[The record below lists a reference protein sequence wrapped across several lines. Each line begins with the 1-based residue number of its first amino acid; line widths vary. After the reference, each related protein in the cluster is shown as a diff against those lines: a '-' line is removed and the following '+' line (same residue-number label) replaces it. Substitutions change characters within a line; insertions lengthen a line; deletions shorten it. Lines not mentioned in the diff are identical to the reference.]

1 MNLKTYILFDYDDN
15 VEGYIKMKIV
25 KGFTR
30 DNIKNALNVKTGWQA
45 TGSDKLYFFPGCS
58 VPRFKVRENFSCTNK
73 PSSATAAFISDN
85 LEGSDTS
92 FDFYPKCMPVDI
104 NEWRPFMN
112 QLIDDKIPQRFEMFY
127 QNNTIEKIFLSKKLW
142 DDNFWRSHFTNTGT
156 CLSSHIKNRW
166 GFKYDGMNL
175 QENQLIGL
183 SNSPEMRAMTCDVYF
198 ETDILKVLNEN
209 QFIIDDVKYNELRA
223 FGNSQDS
230 ENLVL
235 MMELMSN
242 CDYDKSIVHLL
253 FLLKE
258 FGDDMSNL
266 KEAHHVNFRSL
277 LTFLNLDLKELDK
290 LDINKLTAILRKQK
304 KFTRGNAQLVS
315 SLYAGDYINYADPDN
330 VCWTEGGP
338 VLKKECLELLQDDT
352 DN

>member
-1 MNLKTYILFDYDDN
+1 MNLKTYILFDYDDS
-15 VEGYIKMKIV
+15 VEGCIKMKIV

-58 VPRFKVRENFSCTNK
+58 VPRFKVREKFSCTNK

-142 DDNFWRSHFTNTGT
+142 YDRYWSTYFTGT
-156 CLSSHIKNRW
+156 GISLSSHLSNRW
-166 GFKYDGMNL
+166 SFKYDCMSL

-183 SNSPEMRAMTCDVYF
+183 SNSPEMRAMTCDVYM
-198 ETDILKVLNEN
+198 ESDILKVLNEN
-209 QFIIDDVKYNELRA
+209 QFVIDEVKYNELRA
-223 FGNSQDS
+223 FGNSGDS

-258 FGDDMSNL
+258 FGDDIGNL
-266 KEAHHVNFRSL
+266 KEAQHVNFRSL
-277 LTFLNLDLKELDK
+277 LTFLDLDLKELSN
-290 LDINKLTAILRKQK
+290 LDINKLTATLRKQK
-304 KFTRGNAQLVS
+304 KFTRANAQLVS
-315 SLYAGDYINYADPDN
+315 SLCSEDYINYSNSDN
-330 VCWTEGGP
+330 LCWTQGP